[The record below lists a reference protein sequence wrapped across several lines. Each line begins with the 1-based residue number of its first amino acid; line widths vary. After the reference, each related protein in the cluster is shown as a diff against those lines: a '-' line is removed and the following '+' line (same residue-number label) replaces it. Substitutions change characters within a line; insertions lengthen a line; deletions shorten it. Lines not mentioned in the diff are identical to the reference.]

1 MSILRGTF
9 YSLSSVPT
17 SHSIPIA
24 STWTCDENDEDVRRM
39 AISPSLISQKADVH
53 RDSLGHHYAQLP
65 DYHALCY
72 AISYTNIVNMCKAR
86 PVDCSGQ
93 KCDYGDEC
101 FTIFKWFE
109 RLEAATG
116 ITRGR
121 SLHECELK
129 NGQPIIM
136 MLVACSDKVE
146 TLPRPA
152 ARIRA
157 FQEFLGTK
165 KEPMVKR
172 FVQPRVRLVVFPVLR
187 VLTILQLYSE

>member
-1 MSILRGTF
+1 
-9 YSLSSVPT
+9 
-17 SHSIPIA
+17 
-24 STWTCDENDEDVRRM
+24 
-39 AISPSLISQKADVH
+39 
-53 RDSLGHHYAQLP
+53 
-65 DYHALCY
+65 
-72 AISYTNIVNMCKAR
+72 MCKAR
-86 PVDCSGQ
+86 PVDRNGQ

-116 ITRGR
+116 RTRGR
-121 SLHECELK
+121 GLHECELK

-146 TLPRPA
+146 TLPRPV

-172 FVQPRVRLVVFPVLR
+172 VRQPRVRLLLVYDCAF
-187 VLTILQLYSE
+187 SD

>member
-9 YSLSSVPT
+9 YSRACVPS
-17 SHSIPIA
+17 SHSIHVA

-39 AISPSLISQKADVH
+39 VISPGLVSQKADVH
-53 RDSLGHHYAQLP
+53 CDSLGHHYAQLP

-72 AISYTNIVNMCKAR
+72 AISYTNIVRMCKAR
-86 PVDCSGQ
+86 PVDRSGQ

-116 ITRGR
+116 IIRGR
-121 SLHECELK
+121 GLHECELK

-136 MLVACSDKVE
+136 MFVACSDKVE
-146 TLPRPA
+146 ILPRPA
-152 ARIRA
+152 ARIRT

-187 VLTILQLYSE
+187 GLTILQL

>member
-9 YSLSSVPT
+9 YSQSSVPT
-17 SHSIPIA
+17 SNLIPIA

-86 PVDCSGQ
+86 PVDRSGQ

-109 RLEAATG
+109 RL
-116 ITRGR
+116 
-121 SLHECELK
+121 
-129 NGQPIIM
+129 
-136 MLVACSDKVE
+136 
-146 TLPRPA
+146 
-152 ARIRA
+152 
-157 FQEFLGTK
+157 
-165 KEPMVKR
+165 
-172 FVQPRVRLVVFPVLR
+172 
-187 VLTILQLYSE
+187 